1 MDRIENMQR
10 GCEATAQARILAG
23 AMGLQE
29 HELRNGVNFTE
40 DRLIEALDRAK
51 KRVVGTLQG
60 LRAELG
66 PLEDTPTSD
75 PCPYVD
81 IRITAHCP

>member
-1 MDRIENMQR
+1 VDRIENMQR
-10 GCEATAQARILAG
+10 GCEARAQARILAG

-51 KRVVGTLQG
+51 NG
-60 LRAELG
+60 L
-66 PLEDTPTSD
+66 
-75 PCPYVD
+75 
-81 IRITAHCP
+81 